1 MTRPPKIEAF
11 LLVNNVR
18 ESAGEREHFQRYWLS
33 SNGFLLYSFKECYE
47 SVDHSAM
54 PLHFKVFFLQNLQDC
69 MGIGGFASG
78 GSEDLGCRPFSR
90 R

>member
-1 MTRPPKIEAF
+1 MSKKV
-11 LLVNNVR
+11 LVKENISKGIGFPQMV
-18 ESAGEREHFQRYWLS
+18 SFYTHLS
-33 SNGFLLYSFKECYE
+33 KECYE